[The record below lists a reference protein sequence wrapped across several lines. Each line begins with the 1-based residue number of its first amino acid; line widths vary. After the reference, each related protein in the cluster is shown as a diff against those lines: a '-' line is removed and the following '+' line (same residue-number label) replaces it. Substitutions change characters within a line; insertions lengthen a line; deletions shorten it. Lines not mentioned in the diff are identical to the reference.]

1 MRVLT
6 AVGVFDESGPRE
18 YSPNSVT
25 SEFTSGGLG
34 DGVKCMSVALG
45 TTPGVT
51 PLTMWIQL

>member
-1 MRVLT
+1 MRALT
-6 AVGVFDESGPRE
+6 AVGICDEPGPRE

-45 TTPGVT
+45 TVSGAR